1 MDMKAKNKVAL
12 DKIVAKAF
20 INANEIEFASP
31 EETFRDPEL
40 VRIAKGQNSLEDI
53 AKHGN

>member
-31 EETFRDPEL
+31 EETFRDPEK
-40 VRIAKGQNSLEDI
+40 AKI
-53 AKHGN
+53 V